1 MTSLPETHNS
11 SCAAD
16 FVAQGFAIRRVEF
29 HHCYPMHVFSV
40 FNFRFSV
47 LALCSEWMS
56 EWERD
61 RETERKIELD
71 REVKH
76 WLLKEI
82 QQRVSVLSVLRVCL
96 CVIDST
102 PIARK
107 IWIVSVCV
115 TVRVRS
121 RMRDIWAIR
130 SPAWYLR
137 PSFFIF
143 FEYEGLIFYSTF
155 SSANSQMPIEGIVL
169 DLCDPLYGL

>member
-1 MTSLPETHNS
+1 
-11 SCAAD
+11 
-16 FVAQGFAIRRVEF
+16 
-29 HHCYPMHVFSV
+29 
-40 FNFRFSV
+40 
-47 LALCSEWMS
+47 MS

-82 QQRVSVLSVLRVCL
+82 QRVSVLSVLRVCL

-107 IWIVSVCV
+107 NMNCVCV
-115 TVRVRS
+115 CYGACTFSVS
-121 RMRDIWAIR
+121 MRERTPEQLGYLHDIFAR
-130 SPAWYLR
+130 RFS
-137 PSFFIF
+137 F

-155 SSANSQMPIEGIVL
+155 SSSNSQMPIEDIVL